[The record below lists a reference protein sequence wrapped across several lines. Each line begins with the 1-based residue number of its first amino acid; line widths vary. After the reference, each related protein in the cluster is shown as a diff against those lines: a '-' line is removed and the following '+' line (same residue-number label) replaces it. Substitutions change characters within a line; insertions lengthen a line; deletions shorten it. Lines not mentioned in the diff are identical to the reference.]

1 MMNTVPV
8 ELSIDQLKQALRKL
22 PAKEKVAIWRMLDSE
37 IDRTA
42 ITKKFDS
49 AVKSIREQYYAV
61 DEEEEEVI
69 AEINRAV
76 HETRKAKYGTNRS

>member
-1 MMNTVPV
+1 MNTVPV
-8 ELSIDQLKQALRKL
+8 ELSVDQLKQALRKL

-42 ITKKFDS
+42 IAKKFDS
-49 AVKSIREQYYAV
+49 AVKSIREQYRAA
-61 DEEEEEVI
+61 DEEEVV

-76 HETRKAKYGTNRS
+76 HETRKAKYGKNRS

>member
-8 ELSIDQLKQALRKL
+8 ELSVDQLKQALRKL

-61 DEEEEEVI
+61 DEEEVI

>member
-8 ELSIDQLKQALRKL
+8 ELSVDQLKQALRKL

-37 IDRTA
+37 IDRAA
-42 ITKKFDS
+42 ITKKFDN
-49 AVKSIREQYYAV
+49 AVKSIREQYRAA
-61 DEEEEEVI
+61 DEEEVI

>member
-8 ELSIDQLKQALRKL
+8 ELSVDQLKQALHKL

-61 DEEEEEVI
+61 DEEEVI